1 MGFFQKNL
9 FIIVILL
16 VGVAYILTGA
26 SNIIKTEETIGAIIT
41 SSLIGLVLGSLISSL
56 FGQQAIRD
64 GYNDIDLINA
74 QNSQAKEI
82 ESIDKEIDKLDIY
95 CDKENELTMIRKRTR
110 ILKRV
115 GIKYEQFEQE
125 DYGKIV
131 LTRRRKR
138 AIRKANNIGFG
149 YLTSDW
155 LLADMD
161 EEDERNTKRIS
172 IKAYETKQTVSNL
185 FSKTLTGIIGG
196 LYVLEPFAKFNWS
209 IVIWRLFFFALWV
222 IFGYVRYWV
231 DFGFMTKDYRKS
243 IVNKT
248 NYIIKFKNSLIKHP
262 EWYKEE
268 EIVIA
273 VMDEKSLK
281 KEEVKQENEQPIQ
294 HILPK
299 ETTATTV

>member
-41 SSLIGLVLGSLISSL
+41 SSLIGIVLGSLISSL

-82 ESIDKEIDKLDIY
+82 ESIDKDIDKLDIY

-131 LTRRRKR
+131 LTRRKKR
-138 AIRKANNIGFG
+138 AIRKAKNIGFG

-196 LYVLEPFAKFNWS
+196 LYVLEPFANFNWS
-209 IVIWRLFFFALWV
+209 IVIWRLFFFALWI
-222 IFGYVRYWV
+222 IFGYVRYCV

-248 NYIIKFKNSLIKHP
+248 NYIIKFKNSLTKHP
-262 EWYKEE
+262 DWYKEDE
-268 EIVIA
+268 EKINSLEI
-273 VMDEKSLK
+273 EKD
-281 KEEVKQENEQPIQ
+281 EVKQNNEQPIQ
-294 HILPK
+294 PILSK
-299 ETTATTV
+299 ETATV

>member
-1 MGFFQKNL
+1 MKKVMGFFQKNL

-26 SNIIKTEETIGAIIT
+26 SNIIKTEETIGAIVT
-41 SSLIGLVLGSLISSL
+41 SSLIGLLLGSLISSL

-64 GYNDIDLINA
+64 GYNDLDLINA

-82 ESIDKEIDKLDIY
+82 ESIDKDIDKLDIY
-95 CDKENELTMIRKRTR
+95 CDKENEFTMIRKRTR

-131 LTRRRKR
+131 LTRRKKR

-248 NYIIKFKNSLIKHP
+248 NYIIKFKNSLTKHP
-262 EWYKEE
+262 EWYREDEEIIKCLEKEKEE
-268 EIVIA
+268 E
-273 VMDEKSLK
+273 
-281 KEEVKQENEQPIQ
+281 KQDNEQPIQ
-294 HILPK
+294 QILSK
-299 ETTATTV
+299 ETATV